1 MKIVVL
7 DGFTLNP
14 GDISWSTLEAL
25 GELTV
30 FDRTNYDTK
39 SIIKNIEDA
48 SIVFTNKTPLTKEVL
63 EQVPSVK
70 YIGVL
75 ATGYNVVDIVAATKQ
90 NITVTN
96 IPDYSSGAVA
106 QFTMALLLELCHH
119 IGAHNA
125 SVKNGDWVQS
135 KDFSYW
141 NSPLIELSGKTIGL
155 IGFGKIGK
163 ATAKLATAFGLKVL
177 VYSRTVYT
185 EFISDSLQFVSLDK
199 LLQESD
205 FVSLH
210 CPLTKETEGIINT
223 DTIAKMK
230 KTAMLINTSRGPLVI
245 EKDLAEALQK
255 CVITAAAV
263 DVVSQEPMQKNNLL
277 LNCKNCIITPHI
289 AWASKEARVRLMGTA
304 VENLKAFVKEKPI
317 NVVN

>member
-63 EQVPSVK
+63 EQVPLVK

-75 ATGYNVVDIVAATKQ
+75 ATGYNVVDIAAATKQ

-245 EKDLAEALQK
+245 EKDLAVALQK
-255 CVITAAAV
+255 GEITAAAV

>member
-75 ATGYNVVDIVAATKQ
+75 ATGYNVVDIAAATKQ

-205 FVSLH
+205 FVTLH

-245 EKDLAEALQK
+245 EKDLAVALQK
-255 CVITAAAV
+255 GEITAAAV

-289 AWASKEARVRLMGTA
+289 AWASKEARVRLMGAA

>member
-63 EQVPSVK
+63 EQVPLVK

-75 ATGYNVVDIVAATKQ
+75 ATGYNVVDIAAATKQ

-245 EKDLAEALQK
+245 EKDLAVALQK
-255 CVITAAAV
+255 GEITAAAV

-289 AWASKEARVRLMGTA
+289 AWASKEARVRLMGAA